1 MSNIKRTT
9 RTETT
14 HTESTVVETMDEGGS
29 EALRQAPVA
38 HKRIHPATA
47 WHHLQSFFIEYPPT
61 AGSTTPPVKVFA
73 NDRQQVRIRMVLS
86 PRDANGAYV
95 AVPVDELRGMLK
107 LVDYNTGEPL
117 PSGWTVEKTANEYTH
132 DTSVIS
138 SAPGT
143 SDADYL
149 PHDNRAQSGTPAGDQ
164 VAVELFVRT
173 RMANSAVR
181 IAASILPPG
190 GSQPIQTRPGA
201 SGNQF
206 DSSVNV
212 DARPPL
218 DLSIDNFRVRE
229 SYYNHDHLSW
239 FTVANRFITLEYQS
253 RRVRLLRIENAAGV
267 PWGPGINI
275 YGDLG
280 DFEANDWL
288 YEGVFTICAK
298 SPWSTY
304 YFDIPNYFNNHAYV
318 YDKLGE
324 VQDYED
330 GAILFLLH
338 YFDENQHFRWS
349 TNWGDPSDVLS
360 RNVILVDEYGNNHR
374 VRIGVP
380 RLGLQ
385 FQVLGKW

>member
-1 MSNIKRTT
+1 MNNIKRTT

-14 HTESTVVETMDEGGS
+14 HTESTVVETVDEDESGT
-29 EALRQAPVA
+29 LRQEPVP

-47 WHHLQSFFIEYPPT
+47 WHHLQTFFIEYPPAAGT
-61 AGSTTPPVKVFA
+61 AIPQVKVFA

-95 AVPVDELRGMLK
+95 AVPVDELRGMLR
-107 LVDYNTGEPL
+107 LVDYNTGLPL
-117 PSGWTVEKTANEYTH
+117 PSGWTVERAANGYTH

-138 SAPGT
+138 SADGK
-143 SDADYL
+143 SDADYP
-149 PHDNRAQSGTPAGDQ
+149 PHDNRAESGALANDQ
-164 VAVELFVRT
+164 VAVDLFVRT
-173 RMANSAVR
+173 KVANSAVR

-201 SGNQF
+201 AGNQF

-218 DLSIDNFRVRE
+218 YLSLDNFRVRE
-229 SYYNHDHLSW
+229 GYYNHDHLSW
-239 FTVANRFITLEYQS
+239 FTVTNRFITVEYQS
-253 RRVRLLRIENAAGV
+253 RRIRLLRVENAAGV
-267 PWGPGINI
+267 AWGAGINI
-275 YGDLG
+275 YGDNG
-280 DFEANDWL
+280 DFDANGWE
-288 YEGVFTICAK
+288 YEGMFTICAK
-298 SPWSTY
+298 SPTLTY
-304 YFDIPNYFNNHAYV
+304 YFDIPNYFDNHAYV
-318 YDKLGE
+318 YDKLGG
-324 VQDYED
+324 VQDYEA

-360 RNVILVDEYGNNHR
+360 RNVILVDEYGNSHK

-385 FQVLGKW
+385 FQVLGTW

>member
-1 MSNIKRTT
+1 MR
-9 RTETT
+9 
-14 HTESTVVETMDEGGS
+14 
-29 EALRQAPVA
+29 
-38 HKRIHPATA
+38 
-47 WHHLQSFFIEYPPT
+47 
-61 AGSTTPPVKVFA
+61 
-73 NDRQQVRIRMVLS
+73 VR
-86 PRDANGAYV
+86 
-95 AVPVDELRGMLK
+95 
-107 LVDYNTGEPL
+107 
-117 PSGWTVEKTANEYTH
+117 
-132 DTSVIS
+132 
-138 SAPGT
+138 
-143 SDADYL
+143 
-149 PHDNRAQSGTPAGDQ
+149 
-164 VAVELFVRT
+164 
-173 RMANSAVR
+173 
-181 IAASILPPG
+181 
-190 GSQPIQTRPGA
+190 
-201 SGNQF
+201 
-206 DSSVNV
+206 
-212 DARPPL
+212 PL

-304 YFDIPNYFNNHAYV
+304 YFDIPDYFNNYAYV